1 MYDTIAKKIASIEKT
16 VHNKFVPLIN
26 EINEISKVI
35 QSNSEMLDALAAM
48 SEEVAT
54 AGEEIEAQ
62 LKSVQDTVAVI
73 EQK

>member
-1 MYDTIAKKIASIEKT
+1 
-16 VHNKFVPLIN
+16 
-26 EINEISKVI
+26 
-35 QSNSEMLDALAAM
+35 MLDALAAM